1 MQLNRD
7 SIVDCLMAQDLSQNA
22 QVIIEM
28 ISEDRRS
35 LRFKRQIDIR
45 EFDFD
50 EEIVLRLFR
59 SDDVVQITF
68 SDELEEFFVSLHCAE
83 LPLSLD

>member
-1 MQLNRD
+1 
-7 SIVDCLMAQDLSQNA
+7 MAQDLSQNA

-59 SDDVVQITF
+59 PDDVVQITF

-83 LPLSLD
+83 LPLSLDQKTVWFA